1 MSYLIQ
7 QLVTG
12 LAVGGTYA
20 LVALGFVLIFGV
32 LNMLN
37 IAHAQTLMLAPLA
50 LVLAL
55 NAGVPLVLA
64 VPLCLLAT
72 LLFSYL
78 NYLISIRPFTGARQ
92 RGNYLAPFIASFGV
106 SMAVENVLGG
116 ALGSEMR
123 PFPLTFGSTM
133 WSLGPI
139 NLVPM
144 QVISL
149 LVVGTVLAGLGWV
162 VTRTALGR
170 QMRAVA
176 ESHAIAE
183 ILGISAPRTTLIAI
197 AIASLLGSVS
207 GLLLAAGIGGVS
219 PFTGLEY
226 GLKGLVVMIIG
237 GVSSLAGAVVV
248 GLFLGV
254 TEAFVTSFLSSEYR
268 DVITYGVLFL
278 VLLVRPQGLFRA
290 ASKEVRP

>member
-1 MSYLIQ
+1 MSYFIQ

-37 IAHAQTLMLAPLA
+37 IAHAQTLMLAPMF

-55 NAGVPLVLA
+55 NAGLPLALA
-64 VPLCLLAT
+64 FIVCLAGT
-72 LLFSYL
+72 LVFSYL
-78 NYLISIRPFTGARQ
+78 NYLVSIRPFAGSKP

-106 SMAVENVLGG
+106 SMFVENVMGG

-133 WSLGPI
+133 WSLGSI

-149 LVVGTVLAGLGWV
+149 AVVATVL
-162 VTRTALGR
+162 
-170 QMRAVA
+170 
-176 ESHAIAE
+176 
-183 ILGISAPRTTLIAI
+183 
-197 AIASLLGSVS
+197 
-207 GLLLAAGIGGVS
+207 
-219 PFTGLEY
+219 
-226 GLKGLVVMIIG
+226 
-237 GVSSLAGAVVV
+237 V
-248 GLFLGV
+248 GL
-254 TEAFVTSFLSSEYR
+254 A
-268 DVITYGVLFL
+268 
-278 VLLVRPQGLFRA
+278 
-290 ASKEVRP
+290 